1 MSKYLTEAF
10 KQMEAFE
17 DSTFTA
23 TPEGAKKLQQF
34 LDGDYVDDVETI
46 IDPNA
51 ENEEDLQDSYVGK
64 VILNCPVCEAKIYKD
79 LDEVII
85 DDEADLANV
94 EEECPFCQSLGG
106 FEIIGQ
112 VEEFDD
118 NAADADK
125 EDNDSEI
132 YDEDTIG
139 ESLKEA
145 GHGQH
150 SSKSHS
156 LKGVM
161 ASAIKAGQNFRKDQ
175 AAIKDKLAARRAQFQ
190 SLIDTEEVPG
200 PEKLPAPETKPELPP
215 KGDATALPN
224 TEKPKELPSNPEV
237 KQIEASTPSNTPI
250 APASAAAPVK
260 VPVKTESKEAREANA
275 KPIKEKIDSKL
286 KEGYEDDLVEGAYYR
301 GFIISKAGDKFMID
315 GFGESYDTYEDA
327 KAGVDSW
334 IEDDGI
340 DPRVL
345 NEDFKKVN
353 IETDDSIMTM
363 DSDGSGKVTVTTEPK
378 QKAEGEV
385 ISPISDENKEK
396 IIGANEEP
404 MDEVDVEVDEFSED
418 DFDELGEGYLKK
430 VYENVKSYKTIKG
443 KIAGNKMVFEGIITF
458 NSGKKAKT
466 KFMFESAT
474 ATKTGKVKFVGNN
487 PQISRN
493 SKAFT
498 ITGRVKGGK
507 LVTESFTYNYL
518 AKDAKT
524 NKSKKLYGTINK
536 K

>member
-17 DSTFTA
+17 DSTFKA
-23 TPEGAKKLQQF
+23 TPDGAKKLQQF
-34 LDGDYVDDVETI
+34 LDGDYVDGVETI

-51 ENEEDLQDSYVGK
+51 DNEEDLQDSYVGK

-79 LDEVII
+79 VDEVII

-94 EEECPFCQSLGG
+94 DDECPFCQSLGG

-118 NAADADK
+118 NETEEADEPKSEEDSIADVGD
-125 EDNDSEI
+125 DNLD
-132 YDEDTIG
+132 

-145 GHGQH
+145 GHGVH
-150 SSKSHS
+150 SKPNIGAKTTKK
-156 LKGVM
+156 L
-161 ASAIKAGQNFRKDQ
+161 AINAGKNFRKNQQD
-175 AAIKDKLAARRAQFQ
+175 IKDKMAARRAQFYDNIELVDD
-190 SLIDTEEVPG
+190 SAEV
-200 PEKLPAPETKPELPP
+200 KPETDIKAIPDKETGTLAIAAP
-215 KGDATALPN
+215 
-224 TEKPKELPSNPEV
+224 EKPKELPSSKPEV
-237 KQIEASTPSNTPI
+237 KQIEAPGSSNTPALPTGGTDTI
-250 APASAAAPVK
+250 
-260 VPVKTESKEAREANA
+260 KTE
-275 KPIKEKIDSKL
+275 SKL
-286 KEGYEDDLVEGAYYR
+286 KEGYDDDLVEGAYYR
-301 GFIISKAGDKFMID
+301 GFIISKMGDKFMID
-315 GFGESYDTYEDA
+315 GFGESYNTYEDA

-353 IETDDSIMTM
+353 IETNDSIMTM
-363 DSDGSGKVTVTTEPK
+363 DSDDNGKVTVTTEPK
-378 QKAEGEV
+378 QKTEGEV
-385 ISPISDENKEK
+385 ISPLSDENKDA
-396 IIGANEEP
+396 IINANEEP
-404 MDEVDVEVDEFSED
+404 EDEVDIEVDEFSED

-430 VYENVKSYKTIKG
+430 VYENVNSYRTVKG
-443 KIAGNKMVFEGIITF
+443 KIAGNKMIFEGIITF
-458 NSGKKAKT
+458 NSGKKSKT

-487 PQISRN
+487 PQISKNR
-493 SKAFT
+493 KAFT
-498 ITGRVKGGK
+498 ITGKLKGGK